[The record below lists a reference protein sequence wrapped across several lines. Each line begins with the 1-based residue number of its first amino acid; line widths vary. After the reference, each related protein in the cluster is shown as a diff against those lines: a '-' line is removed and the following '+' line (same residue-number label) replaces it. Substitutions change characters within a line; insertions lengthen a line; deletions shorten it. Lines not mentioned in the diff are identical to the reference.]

1 VSPFH
6 WEGWIAGPE
15 AGRHPRAEQVRT
27 FKEKSMFQGKRV
39 TPTLT
44 FAVLAMIICAPSAFG
59 QTTSNDISFSNV
71 SVMDDCTQEMV
82 LMNGTVHTATSF
94 SSNPNGTTHFKFDFT
109 EHATGIGQTSGVN
122 YVIND
127 NSHEEVNTKGIAQEQ
142 FVGTKMKMIS
152 QGPSPNLTERSTLH
166 VVIDSNNN
174 VKVDKSKTQIS
185 CK

>member
-1 VSPFH
+1 MFH
-6 WEGWIAGPE
+6 
-15 AGRHPRAEQVRT
+15 
-27 FKEKSMFQGKRV
+27 GKRV
-39 TPTLT
+39 VLSLT
-44 FAVLAMIICAPSAFG
+44 FAVLAMIICVPSAFG
-59 QTTSNDISFSNV
+59 QTTTADTSFSNV
-71 SVMDDCTQEMV
+71 PVADVCTGETV

-109 EHATGIGQTSGVN
+109 EKETGVGETSGVN

-142 FVGTKMKMIS
+142 FFGTKMKMIS

-174 VKVDKSKTQIS
+174 VRVDKSKTQVS